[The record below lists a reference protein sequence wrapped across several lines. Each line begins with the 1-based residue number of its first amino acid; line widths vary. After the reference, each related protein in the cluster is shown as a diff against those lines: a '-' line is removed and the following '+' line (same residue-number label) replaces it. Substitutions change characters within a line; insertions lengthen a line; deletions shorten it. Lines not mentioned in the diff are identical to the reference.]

1 MGGSGRRVV
10 LYRPVVSFRLR
21 VDGASV
27 VAAAAAVRA
36 VGSRLDGA
44 PAGTALRT
52 VAAALPGGELAEA
65 AGEEAGEWAGEMAEL
80 GAVCERWAGELQR
93 AVDDH
98 RRADATGVLGL
109 QARR

>member
-1 MGGSGRRVV
+1 
-10 LYRPVVSFRLR
+10 VSFRLR
-21 VDGASV
+21 VDGATV
-27 VAAAAAVRA
+27 VEAAWVVRA

-52 VAAALPGGELAEA
+52 VSAALPGGELADA
-65 AGEEAGEWAGEMAEL
+65 AAEEADEWAGEMAEL

-93 AVDDH
+93 AVDSH

-109 QARR
+109 RARR